1 MFNLG
6 DILYN
11 LIIADGA
18 MRERDYSQFG
28 NTVGSIISDIFY
40 INPTDFDVWSDINSN
55 VITSASSSLKVPSS
69 FYQELKVESA
79 QPSLHQT
86 FNTLSNKLGKAV
98 KS

>member
-11 LIIADGA
+11 LVIADGA
-18 MRERDYSQFG
+18 MKERNYSQFG
-28 NTVGSIISDIFY
+28 MTVGSIISDIFY

-69 FYQELKVESA
+69 FY
-79 QPSLHQT
+79 
-86 FNTLSNKLGKAV
+86 
-98 KS
+98 